1 MLKDFFKFSFG
12 SWVSA
17 GISFFTVPIITL
29 LINPEQFGKA
39 SMFILTSGILFQF
52 VLFGT
57 DQSFLRFFYEYE
69 GNKRATLLCNT
80 IFPSIIVWGG
90 LTISIFFCWKWISI
104 WLISEQQVLIVG
116 LLCVNLLMGIFS
128 RYAFLVIR
136 MKKKSIFFSLT
147 QIVATIINVIV
158 IIIYSKYISNTFYAI
173 VWGGM
178 CSQLITIIISVIKER
193 NFWFVRWSISK
204 QQINAILK
212 YGLPFIPTCLMAML
226 FEGMDKIFI
235 RKFVGFEGLG
245 LYSVA
250 FKIVAALSILQTG
263 FSTFWVP
270 TSYEYYEKNP
280 NDKTLYE
287 KTFKYVSFILFL
299 CGLGLIA
306 IKDIIVLL
314 FNKTYVEAASIMPF
328 LIFIPILYI
337 LSEIT
342 NLGINFT
349 KKTYWHIVIFGIL
362 LLLCILFNIIFIP
375 WLGIN
380 GAALSVALS
389 YLCYF
394 TLRTIISIRLFP
406 MRFCLR
412 KTAVLFLLLFVV
424 AGINTFCNKKIGIS
438 CAGLGILVC
447 LLLNI
452 STIKDIFL
460 YFRRYANLI
469 LYKR

>member
-1 MLKDFFKFSFG
+1 MIKEFLKFSFG

-17 GISFFTVPIITL
+17 VISFFTVPIITL

-39 SMFILTSGILFQF
+39 SMFILTYGILFQF
-52 VLFGT
+52 ILFGT
-57 DQSFLRFFYEYE
+57 DQSFLRFFYEYGE
-69 GNKRATLLCNT
+69 NKGGTLLWNA
-80 IFPSIIVWGG
+80 IFPSIVVWGG
-90 LTISIFFCWKWISI
+90 LTISIFFCWEWISI

-116 LLCVNLLMGIFS
+116 LLCIYLLIGIFS
-128 RYAFLVIR
+128 RYAFLVVR

-147 QIVATIINVIV
+147 QIIATIINVVV
-158 IIIYSKYISNTFYAI
+158 IIFYSKYISNTFYAI
-173 VWGGM
+173 VWGGI
-178 CSQLITIIISVIKER
+178 CSQLITTIISLIKER

-204 QQINAILK
+204 QQISAILK

-263 FSTFWVP
+263 FSTFWIP
-270 TSYEYYEKNP
+270 TSYEYYEKYP
-280 NDKTLYE
+280 NEKTLYE
-287 KTFKYVSFILFL
+287 KTFKYVSFILVF
-299 CGLGLIA
+299 CGLSLIA
-306 IKDIIVLL
+306 VKDIVVLL
-314 FNKTYVEAASIMPF
+314 FNKTYVEAASVMPF
-328 LIFIPILYI
+328 LVFIPIMYI

-349 KKTYWHIVIFGIL
+349 KKTYWHIVIFGVL
-362 LLLCILFNIIFIP
+362 LLLCPLFNFIFVP
-375 WLGIN
+375 RLGIN

-394 TLRTIISIRLFP
+394 TLRTIISVRLFP

-412 KTAVLFLLLFVV
+412 KMAVLFLLLFVV
-424 AGINTFCNKKIGIS
+424 AGINTFCDKKIGIT
-438 CAGLGILVC
+438 CAGLGILIC
-447 LLLNI
+447 LLFHI
-452 STIKDIFL
+452 STIKDIFI
-460 YFRRYANLI
+460 YFRRKFI
-469 LYKR
+469 